1 MSYDPY
7 DDEMDEIEE
16 DHLEGLHF
24 DDPEPSCP
32 LCELDDD
39 RPECPDPW

>member
-1 MSYDPY
+1 MYPT
-7 DDEMDEIEE
+7 DEEMEQIEQ
-16 DHLEGLHF
+16 DHLDGLHF
-24 DDPEPSCP
+24 ADPEGLCP